1 MSISNPSSAATSF
14 TFSMICSWGP
24 AVTPITSRFSS
35 SGLPVPASVLQPTRA
50 TSKSAL
56 ISTGIPTLFM
66 STHPLQRISMRITGI
81 MATARQRRRSRSVH
95 PLEGNRTGKEA
106 PRAFLRSG
114 PLKGREPLN
123 PEDEA
128 GHSFLAF
135 SPSDLSHEKCPSERQ
150 RGMWITAS
158 SRLSYLSK
166 RIHCFAGIITFLASA
181 RRLQGFIVP
190 VPPPTLDKIVVSLF
204 TCYSHQKTFTLLYGI
219 RNLPSTDGTIGFPDP
234 RRTEDPGGPQPFP
247 SVVSPKKV
255 HRAASLF
262 SQRN

>member
-1 MSISNPSSAATSF
+1 
-14 TFSMICSWGP
+14 
-24 AVTPITSRFSS
+24 
-35 SGLPVPASVLQPTRA
+35 
-50 TSKSAL
+50 
-56 ISTGIPTLFM
+56 
-66 STHPLQRISMRITGI
+66 
-81 MATARQRRRSRSVH
+81 
-95 PLEGNRTGKEA
+95 GNRTGKEA

-166 RIHCFAGIITFLASA
+166 RIHRFAGISTFLARA
-181 RRLQGFIVP
+181 RRLPGFIGP
-190 VPPPTLDKIVVSLF
+190 VPPPTLDKSAVPLF

-262 SQRN
+262 SQRNTGFRAAVTSSRRFTTVVWGASWTRSGLSSASRAIWIIASMNRSRVSLLSVSVGSIMRHSSTISGK